1 MHDMVMGWAD
11 AQRVSHH
18 LVSPR
23 ITVSLEATKI
33 ENIQIQILCTEARNH
48 AQMHTLAR
56 SHAQIAPVDVLQGL
70 AANQDYT
77 ENPKHATIR
86 KP

>member
-1 MHDMVMGWAD
+1 MY
-11 AQRVSHH
+11 
-18 LVSPR
+18 
-23 ITVSLEATKI
+23 
-33 ENIQIQILCTEARNH
+33 TETSTH

-70 AANQDYT
+70 AANTDYT
-77 ENPKHATIR
+77 VNPKLVTIS